1 MNMNERISNA
11 DYDTLVNYVCD
22 VGYGRSEAV
31 PALLSA
37 WDEAKSNYLFE
48 LFGDKLIHEKEITI
62 VKPDAVM
69 REDFRN
75 IYMDYRTLFS
85 NIDDI
90 IRNANY
96 YLTRRKSI
104 AYWNWNSDICPVPDE
119 VYSNIDLSFYME
131 DSINPF
137 NLTLMEDVYLI
148 KDSGARINHWK
159 DCISY
164 YMYDNAG
171 YIEEDVKKTI
181 PNGTKIGRFLNKTV
195 LPLLKTILIDN
206 TEKYDELANA
216 VEKFITVLSMLN
228 QNNKMSGTLCVSIHP
243 MDYYTMSDNSYDW
256 CSCMSWSND
265 GEFKCGT
272 LEMCNSKN
280 IVVAYLKGSE
290 KFEGWNSK
298 RWRELFYI
306 DEDII
311 LGIKGY
317 PYSSK
322 ELEAEVFAML
332 RELAETNKCW
342 EYINDTPEYTRRDV
356 SFTLEDKKY
365 FWNIEFNKMYNDCYS
380 EHPVL
385 IGRFAESRL
394 ALEPSGPAYSI
405 TSGKLIAE
413 DAPDFML
420 SRPEELGFV
429 RCEKC
434 GCWIE
439 SYDSHCYSDYDNL
452 CEDCYWDVVDNEKD
466 EEEEDND

>member
-62 VKPDAVM
+62 IKPDAVM

-148 KDSGARINHWK
+148 KDSGARIDHWK

-181 PNGTKIGRFLNKTV
+181 PNGTKIGRFLNKTI
-195 LPLLKTILIDN
+195 LPLLKTILMDN
-206 TEKYDELANA
+206 AEKYDELAIA
-216 VEKFITVLSMLN
+216 IEKFITVLSMLN

-290 KFEGWNSK
+290 EFEGWNSK

-322 ELEAEVFAML
+322 ELEAEVFTML

-356 SFTLEDKKY
+356 SFILEDKKY

-385 IGRFAESRL
+385 IGRFAESHL

-413 DAPDFML
+413 DAPEFML

-439 SYDSHCYSDYDNL
+439 SYDSHCYDDYDNL
-452 CEDCYWDVVDNEKD
+452 CEDCYWEVKD
-466 EEEEDND
+466 EEDKD